1 MTAPKLAGA
10 GSSILGALWI
20 ASTPAFAY
28 HETTGH
34 VAAPIGAIIPIVIA
48 VVVGV
53 IVLSFWKPQSR
64 NAKVKKR
71 ERSPGYRAAHKRHK
85 RGR

>member
-1 MTAPKLAGA
+1 MTGPNLIGA
-10 GSSILGALWI
+10 VSSILSSLWI
-20 ASTPAFAY
+20 ASVPAFAY
-28 HETTGH
+28 HDTTGH

-53 IVLSFWKPQSR
+53 VVLSIWKPQSR
-64 NAKVKKR
+64 NAKAKKR
-71 ERSPGYRAAHKRHK
+71 ERSPRYRAAHKRHK